1 MNELW
6 TSSDSE
12 LGRFIEAHSQRS
24 LEAYRAQ
31 PSLIEEHYRLEEGV
45 LTGGYSRRQLYE
57 LIQNAADALTEADTF
72 GRVHVVLTE
81 GALYCANEG
90 AAIDCP
96 GARAILMA
104 HLSRKGGDQIGHF
117 GLGFKSVLNVSKTP
131 EFFSRSGSFGFSEE
145 AARDRIRS
153 ITDDV

>member
-12 LGRFIEAHSQRS
+12 LGRFVETHSGRS

-31 PSLIEEHYRLEEGV
+31 PSLIEEHFRLEEGV

-57 LIQNAADALTEADTF
+57 LIQNAADALTESGGA
-72 GRVHVVLTE
+72 GRVRVVLTE
-81 GALYCANEG
+81 DALYCANEG
-90 AAIDCP
+90 APIDQG

-117 GLGFKSVLNVSKTP
+117 GLGFKSVLNVTKTP
-131 EFFSRSGSFGFSEE
+131 EFFSRSGSFGFSEDSS
-145 AARDRIRS
+145 RTRIS
-153 ITDDV
+153 EIVP